1 MATPIPVREAFD
13 AATALKLAIEP
24 EQVTELARAA
34 EPVLAA
40 ARAAVT

>member
-24 EQVTELARAA
+24 EQATELARAA
-34 EPVLAA
+34 EPVPVAVRAA
-40 ARAAVT
+40 AT